1 MKKNATGMQLHLVL
15 NMMGL
20 WQPEY
25 GFDLLPVGLEVTD
38 ILQAQLRDAQDEIG
52 ALKTQLRKVSLSA
65 TGDKYMSLTSTTAAG
80 NGAYITWVTPS
91 GMYHISDSHFTLADN
106 YQSVTVL
113 RAGIY
118 VIDIRI
124 CQRNSTNGQYL
135 SLYQNGTE
143 IARCYQSD
151 GNSYYNTSHIHEVV
165 NCPANTLLQVK
176 YIGNSSSHTETLGN
190 RFTITLQHEIVAGDD
205 DDGESDHNR
214 EF

>member
-1 MKKNATGMQLHLVL
+1 
-15 NMMGL
+15 
-20 WQPEY
+20 
-25 GFDLLPVGLEVTD
+25 LEVTD

-65 TGDKYMSLTSTTAAG
+65 TGNKYMSLTSTTAAG

-91 GMYHISDSHFTLADN
+91 GMYHISDSHFTLAVD

-124 CQRNSTNGQYL
+124 CHQNASNGPSL
-135 SLYQNGTE
+135 SLYQDGTE
-143 IARCYQSD
+143 IARCYQND
-151 GNSYYNTSHIHEVV
+151 GNAYYNTAYIHEVV
-165 NCPANTLLQVK
+165 SFPANTLLQVK
-176 YIGNSSSHTETLGN
+176 YIGNYSSHTDTLGN

-205 DDGESDHNR
+205 DGESDNG